1 MHVAVDTLG
10 KLLARHRR
18 LARDYERLTQSLAAD
33 HWVAFIGIPLT
44 RIQLAPSAYTL
55 YIYNPWSD
63 GRANFATATDGTAS
77 YKTLLKRADSDPVA
91 AARLELMDHRVPEE
105 LYYEAADPND
115 LDNRIDREFDKAR
128 RPRNRLRAWM
138 RAQNDPLL
146 ATFVSKDPE
155 AEAAYMQT
163 QRELEEQIQSP
174 RAKRRRQR
182 AERGASR
189 SE

>member
-1 MHVAVDTLG
+1 MHN
-10 KLLARHRR
+10 
-18 LARDYERLTQSLAAD
+18 
-33 HWVAFIGIPLT
+33 
-44 RIQLAPSAYTL
+44 TL